1 MTPGLISMI
10 LRSPIT
16 AFVAR
21 FLLIFMFLGSGI
33 SKIVDFAGAQAEMA
47 FFGLNPPW
55 LFAVLTIITQLAG
68 SLLILFN
75 RATWLAAGA
84 LGIFTVLTIP
94 IAHAFW
100 TMEGERAQ
108 IEFYFFVEHLAVI
121 GGMLLVAI
129 HAERSRAGQAV

>member
-1 MTPGLISMI
+1 MTPGLISML
-10 LRSPIT
+10 LRAPVT

-21 FLLIFMFLGSGI
+21 LLLVFMFLGSGI
-33 SKIVDFAGAQAEMA
+33 SKLLDFQAAQAEMA

-55 LFAVLTIITQLAG
+55 LFAVLTIVTQLTG
-68 SLLILFN
+68 SFLILFN
-75 RATWLAAGA
+75 RITWLAAGA

-129 HAERSRAGQAV
+129 LAERTRAA